1 MEYRKLG
8 ASGLEVSALAYG
20 AWQLGDKTYWGD
32 SSWEDDEASV
42 QAAFDAGINLFDTAA
57 GYGEGASDLRGALCK
72 AAEPCRLVDSFLE
85 PHP

>member
-57 GYGEGASDLRGALCK
+57 GTRGVC
-72 AAEPCRLVDSFLE
+72 PICRPTSMNACGLQIS
-85 PHP
+85 